1 MKTSTALRL
10 ISKDVYE
17 MWLTSKIYNGDVP
30 AKSIV
35 AKHYGIK
42 TKDVNDCIK
51 YQERGKIKLTKAAKS
66 FTGKVTSKDCDL
78 LWAKAVKAKAGH
90 KCEHTGCNRRDLQSH
105 HVISRTNWALR
116 FDLENGVCLCTYHH
130 LFWAHKD
137 AIGFAAFIKTKRDI
151 PYLESKRGN
160 RSKLDYSAI
169 ALYLQSKIKEFT
181 QNKAA

>member
-1 MKTSTALRL
+1 MKTSTAIRL
-10 ISKDVYE
+10 ISKDVYS
-17 MWLTSKIYNGDVP
+17 MWQSKKDSIGIEP
-30 AKSIV
+30 AKRLVSLE
-35 AKHYGIK
+35 YGIK

-51 YQERGKIKLTKAAKS
+51 YQQRGKIKLTKAAKG

-78 LWAKAVKAKAGH
+78 LWAKAVKAKAGY
-90 KCEHTGCNRRDLQSH
+90 KCERSGATTELQAH
-105 HVISRTNWALR
+105 HIFPRTIWSLR
-116 FDLENGVCLCTYHH
+116 YELENGVCLTKYMH

-137 AIGFAAFIKTKRDI
+137 TIGFSKWIATKRDLN
-151 PYLESKRGN
+151 YLESKRGN